1 MYPVGKRF
9 SVLQGGLSAHRQ
21 VDRNL
26 FLALE
31 RECSA
36 SSVLLTWDYPGRDL
50 RDPSLICH
58 PTDRRGDFLPVLLG
72 QRGYWLTQIPQVL
85 EQIFLNSSELPLSSG
100 DFRILCA
107 RHLGAEPPGPVSCH
121 ILFLGT
127 LTPCARIALRHY
139 ISSHVDFLSRLGEE
153 KAYL

>member
-72 QRGYWLTQIPQVL
+72 QRVL
-85 EQIFLNSSELPLSSG
+85 VDTSSSSPGTNLS
-100 DFRILCA
+100 
-107 RHLGAEPPGPVSCH
+107 
-121 ILFLGT
+121 
-127 LTPCARIALRHY
+127 
-139 ISSHVDFLSRLGEE
+139 
-153 KAYL
+153 